1 MKKTLKVALIVALI
15 VSIILSSFLI
25 IHYDNIENSSSQD
38 FFFGVTCG
46 STKIDEIKLLI
57 DRVKEYS
64 NLFIINSWDI
74 ALNET
79 ALTEVCEYAIN
90 SKLSIMVYFNSI
102 SSDWH
107 LRWLNEAEEKWG
119 TRFLGVYFFDE
130 PGGSRIDGDSWVRGE
145 AFENVSNYKEASKKF
160 VADLNSDPSTQRLK
174 NNSITTFTADYALYW
189 FDYMVGYDVVFAEFG
204 WNSSRIQQI
213 GLCRGAAKV
222 QDKDWGAIITWTYS
236 HPPYLESGPEIFE
249 DMLIAYHAGA
259 KYIIVFNYPQI
270 NQYGMLEEE
279 HFTAMKNFWD
289 LTRSSKGTPN
299 GLDSSVAFVLPED
312 YGWGMRNQY
321 DRIWGIWSSD
331 DLSPLLWDKMTKLME
346 KHGLELDIIYDSAQF
361 NYENKYLKIYRW
373 DEII

>member
-160 VADLNSDPSTQRLK
+160 VADLNSDPSMQRLK

-189 FDYMVGYDVVFAEFG
+189 FDYMVGYDVLFAEFG

-270 NQYGMLEEE
+270 NQYGMLEED

-289 LTRSSKGTPN
+289 LTQSSKGTPN
-299 GLDSSVAFVLPED
+299 RLESSVAFVLPED

-321 DRIWGIWSSD
+321 DRIWGVWSSD

-346 KHGLELDIIYDSAQF
+346 KHGLELDIIYDGAQF
-361 NYENKYLKIYRW
+361 NYENKYVKIYRW